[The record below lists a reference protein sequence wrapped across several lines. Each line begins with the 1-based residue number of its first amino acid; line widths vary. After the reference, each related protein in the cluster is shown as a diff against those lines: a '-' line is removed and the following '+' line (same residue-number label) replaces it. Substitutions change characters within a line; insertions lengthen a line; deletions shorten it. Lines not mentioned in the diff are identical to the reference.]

1 MKQEQFVIT
10 GVNQLTGYREELSGP
25 MTREQAEQRLEREKA
40 NRQYQRYQPHKR
52 LRVEKRLPTQLT
64 IQFQDY
70 E

>member
-1 MKQEQFVIT
+1 MKQEQYVIT

-25 MTREQAEQRLEREKA
+25 MSRDQAELRLEREKA

-52 LRVEKRLPTQLT
+52 LRVEKRLPTQLRL
-64 IQFQDY
+64 QFEDY